1 MTSPRASWWVWS
13 ALLLALLAGLLM
25 PGCRKR
31 DPYSQASPEDVLASA
46 IAMVKNG
53 EAGKLTRL
61 IYADTR
67 EYRSVLNRLSGLL
80 DSLQSLGVEVKNRFP
95 KDVEAL
101 RAQMVEKVKGAD
113 QSGLAAKLN
122 TESAP
127 PAASTPARMTGSEA
141 RRREQQFEALSR
153 QILADPFSLIE
164 ANADRLSV
172 ERLADDAATIKFDN
186 EPLLMGAI
194 QLKKHAD
201 QWYIELPLNLPFV
214 SSFVPQTRN
223 EWSIIGSLIKMT
235 DAVVQE
241 LEADLK
247 AGAVPRLELLA
258 NKAGEKAFMPG
269 AMIVLVY
276 GKEMDIR
283 RQRERAV
290 RAFRKRANTWA
301 EARRQAGA
309 DPDSTRAIVAELAK
323 VGVERLD
330 ALVRRRAA
338 DPKVQIPKWEDLDDP
353 ALVALMNQWLQSVT
367 DRGDVEASLT
377 RARAE
382 EIKSAVA
389 RNLVITLRPATPLE

>member
-141 RRREQQFEALSR
+141 RRREQQFEDLSR

-301 EARRQAGA
+301 EARMQAGA